1 MKKII
6 IERLS
11 KNAGIV
17 LCCLLSLASLS
28 SNAQFSTASQTT
40 GSINYY
46 RQLSYIDSGD
56 IGPDRAVNYNLNRS
70 SFSVADANVTVAS
83 FSKGEGPRFLIVHNN
98 ENTGLAAAFDFISEK
113 GGSILRLEYGNTRY
127 ISFADKLS
135 KCHIDPNHIFTANGI
150 NTDVDR
156 FCNGLISFE
165 SLASLNSLAQTVLTE
180 YNADSLGY
188 IVTLHN
194 NTDGNFNIRSYVND
208 PFYKKAAEEVHINKQ
223 MDPDDLVF
231 VTSPCFFKYLKT
243 ENINVVLQSET
254 APDDGS
260 LSVYAMKSAIPYAN
274 VEVQF
279 GHKDEQL
286 RLIKAVDQML
296 QVCNVYPPIEEMQTV
311 RKPVSEHP

>member
-1 MKKII
+1 MKKNIS
-6 IERLS
+6 ERLS
-11 KNAGIV
+11 KNAGLA
-17 LCCLLSLASLS
+17 LCCLLSVISFSLK
-28 SNAQFSTASQTT
+28 AQFSTASQTA
-40 GSINYY
+40 GLRSYY
-46 RQLSYIDSGD
+46 RQLSYMDSGD
-56 IGPDRAVNYNLNRS
+56 IGINRTLNYSLNRS
-70 SFSVADANVTVAS
+70 SFSVADANVTLAS
-83 FSKGEGPRFLIVHNN
+83 FSKGEGPRFLIVHNS

-113 GGSILRLEYGNTRY
+113 GGSILRLEYGDTRY

-135 KCHIDPNHIFTANGI
+135 KCHIDPNHIFSANGI

-165 SLASLNSLAQTVLTE
+165 SLTSINSLAQTVLSE

-194 NTDGNFNIRSYVND
+194 NTDGSFNVRSYVND
-208 PFYKKAAEEVHINKQ
+208 PFYKKAAAEVHINKQ

-243 ENINVVLQSET
+243 EDINVVLQSET

-260 LSVYAMKSAIPYAN
+260 LSVYAMKTAIPYAN

-286 RLIKAVDQML
+286 RLIKAIDQML
-296 QVCNVYPPIEEMQTV
+296 HACGIRPPAEGLETV
-311 RKPVSEHP
+311 RKAVSDHP